1 MNQEYMLGC
10 VFEFMCTV
18 YVEKLLAIDHFT
30 VSVAVLDVGQS
41 RQNYSKCRG
50 YSSTFNADNSAII
63 HRISTKKTSFKRY

>member
-30 VSVAVLDVGQS
+30 VFVAVLDVGQS

-50 YSSTFNADNSAII
+50 LYGVL
-63 HRISTKKTSFKRY
+63 KY